1 MTSSSTLNTYSTTCT
16 SAALATYTST
26 TLAIYVVVLISKATT
41 SFNTTYL
48 NTFYIYKGLY

>member
-1 MTSSSTLNTYSTTCT
+1 MTSSSTLNTYSTTRT
-16 SAALATYTST
+16 SAALATYTSA

-41 SFNTTYL
+41 SSNTTYF